1 MSSRL
6 KNCRIGRL
14 MSHNQYSK
22 LQTVFYPGFSRRN
35 ITSVQAPILGKKI
48 LLADKS
54 ANHVLYRIVS
64 QIWQLLQHGH
74 DGLEGK
80 ANVRARTLIFL
91 FRMRQQKCCA
101 LFSKC
106 IFGHDFVF
114 LRTYYNGPAC
124 LRSLGTRPSKIAEP
138 DRSGSETTCLVT
150 LVIWHSCYCA

>member
-1 MSSRL
+1 
-6 KNCRIGRL
+6 

-106 IFGHDFVF
+106 IFGHDVVF
-114 LRTYYNGPAC
+114 LRTYYNGP
-124 LRSLGTRPSKIAEP
+124 SMS
-138 DRSGSETTCLVT
+138 S
-150 LVIWHSCYCA
+150 